1 MIFKSYQIEQN
12 ITNLKSKLV
21 LFYGENL
28 GLKNDFK
35 NKIKQIY
42 KKAYIKNFSQ
52 EEVLSDQ
59 ENFFNE
65 IYNESLF
72 EENSIFFIN
81 QVNDKLLKIVEE
93 LDNKTNKKIY
103 LFSEILDKKS
113 KLRIFFEKSKQN
125 VVVACYTDND
135 IALRKIILENLN
147 EHEGLTPEIVN
158 VIIDNCNLDRSKLRN
173 ELTKISAYFDNKK
186 IEKREL
192 EILLNIKENNNFNVL
207 KDEALNGNLEKT
219 NKLIQDTIIEAD
231 KNILYIN
238 IINRRLLSLLEVIEK
253 SRQTNIETAINTLKP
268 PIFWKDKPSFMIQIK
283 KWNINKIKNFLTKT
297 YDLELM
303 IKSNSSINHQL
314 LIKKLIVD
322 ICVSASS

>member
-135 IALRKIILENLN
+135 IALRKIIFENLN
-147 EHEGLTPEIVN
+147 EHEGLTPEIIN

-173 ELTKISAYFDNKK
+173 ELSKISAYFDNKK
-186 IEKREL
+186 IEKKEL

-238 IINRRLLSLLEVIEK
+238 IINRRLLSK
-253 SRQTNIETAINTLKP
+253 
-268 PIFWKDKPSFMIQIK
+268 
-283 KWNINKIKNFLTKT
+283 
-297 YDLELM
+297 
-303 IKSNSSINHQL
+303 
-314 LIKKLIVD
+314 
-322 ICVSASS
+322 

>member
-72 EENSIFFIN
+72 EENSIFIN

-103 LFSEILDKKS
+103 LF
-113 KLRIFFEKSKQN
+113 
-125 VVVACYTDND
+125 
-135 IALRKIILENLN
+135 
-147 EHEGLTPEIVN
+147 
-158 VIIDNCNLDRSKLRN
+158 
-173 ELTKISAYFDNKK
+173 
-186 IEKREL
+186 
-192 EILLNIKENNNFNVL
+192 L
-207 KDEALNGNLEKT
+207 KFL
-219 NKLIQDTIIEAD
+219 
-231 KNILYIN
+231 
-238 IINRRLLSLLEVIEK
+238 
-253 SRQTNIETAINTLKP
+253 
-268 PIFWKDKPSFMIQIK
+268 
-283 KWNINKIKNFLTKT
+283 IKNQ
-297 YDLELM
+297 
-303 IKSNSSINHQL
+303 N
-314 LIKKLIVD
+314 
-322 ICVSASS
+322 

>member
-12 ITNLKSKLV
+12 TTNLKSKLV

-135 IALRKIILENLN
+135 IALRKIIFENLN
-147 EHEGLTPEIVN
+147 EHEGLTPEIIN

-173 ELTKISAYFDNKK
+173 ELSKISAYFDNKK
-186 IEKREL
+186 IEKKEL

-253 SRQTNIETAINTLKP
+253 SRKTNIETAINTLKP